1 MADFFA
7 SGRVA
12 DLVLVIMALECAGLI
27 AYRRLTQRGVPVSGF
42 ALNLLSGFCLALAL
56 RCALAG
62 VWWGW
67 TGASLAM
74 AGIAHVLDLKMRW
87 NRPAL

>member
-1 MADFFA
+1 MADFF
-7 SGRVA
+7 STGRIA

-27 AYRRLTQRGVPVSGF
+27 VYWRQTQRGVPPSDF

-56 RCALAG
+56 RIALAG

-67 TGASLAM
+67 IGASLAM
-74 AGIAHVLDLKMRW
+74 AGLAHALDLTMRW
-87 NRPAL
+87 NRRSV

>member
-7 SGRVA
+7 SGRIA
-12 DLVLVIMALECAGLI
+12 DLILVIMALECVGLV
-27 AYRRLTQRGVPVSGF
+27 AYRRLTQRGVPASLF

-56 RCALAG
+56 RCALTGA
-62 VWWGW
+62 WWGW
-67 TGASLAM
+67 IGASLAM
-74 AGIAHVLDLKMRW
+74 AGIAHVLDLTMRW